1 MGFFIYSS
9 GKLLVF
15 LGFFIGF
22 LFYWYKFFFF
32 VFKDE
37 YLVDLYYFVIKE
49 DIYVNYF
56 IYVSLR
62 LGFSYLSLGVDI
74 RVRGY

>member
-1 MGFFIYSS
+1 MGFC
-9 GKLLVF
+9 
-15 LGFFIGF
+15 FIGIS
-22 LFYWYKFFFF
+22 FFFF